1 MLGTQ
6 SSKEETMANKW
17 ADLMDYEKK
26 VNEDGK
32 KQGQEKSSK
41 SDKLKKAKETTEK
54 RFSLIRD
61 RISGL
66 CR

>member
-1 MLGTQ
+1 
-6 SSKEETMANKW
+6 MANKW
-17 ADLMDYEKK
+17 ADLMAYEKEI
-26 VNEDGK
+26 NEDGK
-32 KQGQEKSSK
+32 RQGQEKNSK
-41 SDKLKKAKETTEK
+41 SEKLKKAKENTEK

>member
-1 MLGTQ
+1 
-6 SSKEETMANKW
+6 MANKW

-26 VNEDGK
+26 VNEDEK
-32 KQGQEKSSK
+32 KQGQEKTSK